1 MTVQSP
7 WLGEISSITNS
18 IAVIMQLALAIDYAI
33 IFSHRYQDETER
45 FPTEYDALIELSYT
59 RDGSRIVFTLE
70 NGGSVVLL
78 SAQRGAALLLPIAVA
93 VVVAAGAAAFFVV
106 RKKKAA
112 KNKAE

>member
-1 MTVQSP
+1 MPARTSCSRTRPMTVQSP

-45 FPTEYDALIELSYT
+45 FPTEYDALNELSYT

-70 NGGSVVLL
+70 NGGLGVLL
-78 SAQRGAALLLPIAVA
+78 SAQRGASRLRPRSL
-93 VVVAAGAAAFFVV
+93 
-106 RKKKAA
+106 
-112 KNKAE
+112 